1 MIDLA
6 HVQKAT
12 IAPHEMAAM
21 VGIGRERRAAMTDLK
36 DSTIWWRRRRRRR
49 RAEGWPQGASTPLQK
64 NLPRATVMRAEPPLM
79 VLVIVTDER

>member
-6 HVQKAT
+6 HVQKAA
-12 IAPHEMAAM
+12 IAPHEMVAM
-21 VGIGRERRAAMTDLK
+21 VRIGREKRAAMTDLK
-36 DSTIWWRRRRRRR
+36 DLTIWWRRRR
-49 RAEGWPQGASTPLQK
+49 AKGWPQGASTPLQK

>member
-6 HVQKAT
+6 HVQKAA
-12 IAPHEMAAM
+12 IAPHEMVAM
-21 VGIGRERRAAMTDLK
+21 VRIGREKRAAMTDLK
-36 DSTIWWRRRRRRR
+36 DSTIWWRRRQV
-49 RAEGWPQGASTPLQK
+49 EGWPQGASTPLQK

>member
-6 HVQKAT
+6 HVQKAA

-36 DSTIWWRRRRRRR
+36 DSTIWWRRRR
-49 RAEGWPQGASTPLQK
+49 AKGWPQGASTPLQK